1 MKGDYFL
8 FESGTP
14 PASDVWLR
22 RERQRMFRPAAD
34 QPTQLTNGPINFD
47 GSVCSRDGKKIFAL
61 GRLARGEVTRVDLK
75 SHQVSSYLAGVS
87 ADGVAFSRD
96 GQWVAYTLWPERT
109 LWRSRT
115 DGSQRLQLT
124 FAGLDAI
131 TPRWSPDGR
140 TIAFVGYA
148 PSERA
153 RRKIYLVSAAGG
165 KPEELIPGDSD
176 RANPTWSPD
185 GKSLAFAGAP
195 WLESFRPEST
205 AIHVYDLASRQASTL
220 PGSEGL
226 WAPKWSPEGSTIVAE
241 TTDSRG
247 LAVFDVRARKWR
259 SLARFKSLIGYPC
272 WSHDGKFLYL
282 NLSAEQTVVRLR
294 MSDSR
299 LEYVLSLKDIHIP
312 ETLGQWFGLAPDD
325 SLLVLRDTSVQ
336 EIYALD
342 VSFP

>member
-1 MKGDYFL
+1 M
-8 FESGTP
+8 
-14 PASDVWLR
+14 
-22 RERQRMFRPAAD
+22 
-34 QPTQLTNGPINFD
+34 
-47 GSVCSRDGKKIFAL
+47 
-61 GRLARGEVTRVDLK
+61 
-75 SHQVSSYLAGVS
+75 
-87 ADGVAFSRD
+87 
-96 GQWVAYTLWPERT
+96 AYTLWPERT

-140 TIAFVGYA
+140 TIAFVGYT
-148 PSERA
+148 PNKRA
-153 RRKIYLVSAAGG
+153 RRKIYLVSAAGD

-176 RANPTWSPD
+176 QANPTWSPD
-185 GKSLAFAGAP
+185 GESLAFAGAP
-195 WLESFRPEST
+195 WLESFRPEAT
-205 AIHVYDLASRQASTL
+205 AIHVYDFASRQASTL

-226 WAPKWSPEGSTIVAE
+226 WAPKWSPDGGTIVAE
-241 TTDSRG
+241 TIDSRG
-247 LAVFDVRARKWR
+247 LAAFDVRARKWR

-282 NLSAEQTVVRLR
+282 NLSRAQTVVRLR

-325 SLLVLRDTSVQ
+325 SPLVLRDTSVQ

-342 VSFP
+342 VSFPDAS